1 MPCGHA
7 QPTGG
12 TVVPQALS
20 CNGST
25 ASPTPAQSLRIL
37 VIDDNRSVVESL
49 KMLLDLNGNTTHT
62 AYDGLEGIEI
72 AERVRPEIIL
82 LDIGLPRID
91 GWETCRRIRQQSW
104 GNQVMVYALTALGQD
119 DDRLKSQQ
127 AGFDMHFVKPVDPEL
142 LLTVLEATRLH
153 PPPTDRAS

>member
-1 MPCGHA
+1 
-7 QPTGG
+7 
-12 TVVPQALS
+12 VPQVLNGS
-20 CNGST
+20 NGST
-25 ASPTPAQSLRIL
+25 ASPLPAQSLRIL

-62 AYDGLEGIEI
+62 AYDGLEGLEI

>member
-1 MPCGHA
+1 MRH
-7 QPTGG
+7 QQGG
-12 TVVPQALS
+12 TFVPQALNGL
-20 CNGST
+20 NGST
-25 ASPTPAQSLRIL
+25 ASPLPAQSLRIL
-37 VIDDNRSVVESL
+37 IIDDNRSVVESL

-62 AYDGLEGIEI
+62 AYDGLEGLEI

>member
-1 MPCGHA
+1 MPQVLNG
-7 QPTGG
+7 
-12 TVVPQALS
+12 S
-20 CNGST
+20 NGST
-25 ASPTPAQSLRIL
+25 ASPLPAQSLRIL

-62 AYDGLEGIEI
+62 AYDGLEGLEI

-153 PPPTDRAS
+153 PPPTDHAS

>member
-1 MPCGHA
+1 MPQVLNG
-7 QPTGG
+7 
-12 TVVPQALS
+12 S
-20 CNGST
+20 NGST
-25 ASPTPAQSLRIL
+25 ASPLPAQSLRIL

-62 AYDGLEGIEI
+62 AYDGLEGLEI

>member
-1 MPCGHA
+1 MPQVLNG
-7 QPTGG
+7 
-12 TVVPQALS
+12 S
-20 CNGST
+20 NGST
-25 ASPTPAQSLRIL
+25 ASPLPAQSLRIL

-62 AYDGLEGIEI
+62 AYDGLEGLEI

-91 GWETCRRIRQQSW
+91 GWEICRRIRQQSW